1 MGDILSILSKNNF
14 YIFEQ
19 IISRYE
25 NIRNEH
31 FTTKE
36 LFDNLNNIYKLY
48 TKKRLSDF
56 ELENIEDTLVDGVI
70 QTNKYILVGWNNDSE
85 EIDLQLIN
93 DIISNIENR
102 EQV

>member
-1 MGDILSILSKNNF
+1 M
-14 YIFEQ
+14 
-19 IISRYE
+19 
-25 NIRNEH
+25 
-31 FTTKE
+31 
-36 LFDNLNNIYKLY
+36 
-48 TKKRLSDF
+48 SDF

-102 EQV
+102 EKVWDILSYWLTISKIVFLK